1 MTVRVNKDSFNLREK
16 LSELERPI
24 GLKGSELMGAE
35 TAQEARDLVSAGRK
49 NIIINGDLR
58 IWQRSTSAT
67 INTSVNTTHRT
78 ADRWNNYHNTDGA
91 VTESQS
97 TDVPAGSGFYYS
109 LKHIVTTADTSI
121 ATTQYHC
128 HKYDIEGYDVAHL
141 MWGTSQAK
149 PITVSFWAKSSVTG
163 DYGFCIRPGINNS
176 RLYVDTLII
185 SQANTWK
192 KYSFT
197 VPGCTDGTWGKVNN
211 AGMQIQISH
220 AMGTEYQTSTLKQW
234 ITALDVSP
242 TTQVNWMSTVGNT
255 WYITGLQV
263 EVGKNATEF
272 EHRSYAEEL
281 ALCQR
286 YFYINGGTQHQ
297 IISQAFSPHT
307 TEIAVAWPHPTEM
320 RAVPTVTIS
329 STNNNNTDFYFRTIN
344 NSGFSLTGNGRSIA
358 QMTKHHASI
367 WFNGMSGVP
376 QVPGQVRVQNS
387 RTAFIHLSAEL

>member
-24 GLKGSELMGAE
+24 GLKGSDLMSAD
-35 TAQEARDLVSAGRK
+35 TSQEARDFISAGRK
-49 NIIINGDLR
+49 NMIINGDLR

-67 INTSVNTTHRT
+67 INTSVNMTHRT
-78 ADRWNNYHNTDGA
+78 ADRWNNYHSTDGV

-97 TDVPAGSGFYYS
+97 TDVPAESGFYYS
-109 LKHIVTTADTSI
+109 LKHTVATADTSI
-121 ATTQYHC
+121 SASQYHC

-163 DYGFCIRPGINNS
+163 DYGFCIRPGLNNN
-176 RLYVDTLII
+176 RFYVDTLVI

-197 VPGCTDGTWGKVNN
+197 IPGCTDGTWGKINN

-220 AMGTEYQTSTLKQW
+220 SMGTEYQTSTLKQW
-234 ITALDVSP
+234 ITTLDVSP

-272 EHRSYAEEL
+272 EHRSYGEEL

-286 YFYINGGTQHQ
+286 YYFILTNYVWTYALLGNSGSYNRATIWHPVEMRVSPTVSFSVSTGGNAQGTQGGNPKTTTIYINAPTN
-297 IISQAFSPHT
+297 ISNVEAG
-307 TEIAVAWPHPTEM
+307 
-320 RAVPTVTIS
+320 S
-329 STNNNNTDFYFRTIN
+329 SF
-344 NSGFSLTGNGRSIA
+344 
-358 QMTKHHASI
+358 
-367 WFNGMSGVP
+367 
-376 QVPGQVRVQNS
+376 
-387 RTAFIHLSAEL
+387 SAEL

>member
-163 DYGFCIRPGINNS
+163 DYGFCIRPGNTNS
-176 RLYVDTLII
+176 RLYVDTLTI

-197 VPGCTDGTWGKVNN
+197 VPGCPDGTWEKTTNS
-211 AGMQIQISH
+211 GMQIQISH
-220 AMGTEYQTSTLKQW
+220 SMGTEYQTSTLKQW
-234 ITALDVSP
+234 ITALDVAP
-242 TTQVNWMSTVGNT
+242 TTQANWMATVGNT

-263 EVGKNATEF
+263 EVGNNATEF
-272 EHRSYAEEL
+272 EHRSYGEEL

-286 YFYINGGTQHQ
+286 YYFKLSNSRLVAGYKRHDSSSNFQ
-297 IISQAFSPHT
+297 IQAPVS
-307 TEIAVAWPHPTEM
+307 M
-320 RAVPTVTIS
+320 RAEPNPTLLVSGSFTNMQTNFNTTQSNPNVYQWSGHAFMFQVS
-329 STNNNNTDFYFRTIN
+329 STWSSTHTFIPSWEAF
-344 NSGFSLTGNGRSIA
+344 
-358 QMTKHHASI
+358 
-367 WFNGMSGVP
+367 
-376 QVPGQVRVQNS
+376 
-387 RTAFIHLSAEL
+387 TAEFDSEL